1 MPVQSSSLSEILDHY
16 IAESYEDCGLDS
28 DSSHISHHSISP
40 VLTDTYPIYG

>member
-16 IAESYEDCGLDS
+16 IAESYEDGELDS
-28 DSSHISHHSISP
+28 DFSHISHHSLPS